1 MIITELKHKV
11 TPRVLLFGK
20 ARSSYLSFNCFFGL
34 SEKGAAD
41 MNDSNSDVF
50 FTVLEYSSDFL
61 IFAIL
66 MAVMILGVAAL

>member
-1 MIITELKHKV
+1 M
-11 TPRVLLFGK
+11 LFGK
-20 ARSSYLSFNCFFGL
+20 ARSSYLSFGCFFENL
-34 SEKGAAD
+34 EKEVAD